1 MYAYYESMS
10 GNPVFFHYTFLFSKV
25 FLSGGKIGN
34 GPDGHNIG
42 FLLYQCIL
50 YNGICLSRLGII
62 PIMPDPVLIPVLGRR
77 QPFLLY
83 ENFRKIITILES
95 AGKTDP

>member
-34 GPDGHNIG
+34 GPHGHNKD
-42 FLLYQCIL
+42 FCFTNAFCITEYAYPGWEL
-50 YNGICLSRLGII
+50 
-62 PIMPDPVLIPVLGRR
+62 
-77 QPFLLY
+77 
-83 ENFRKIITILES
+83 
-95 AGKTDP
+95 